1 MLCVDGRGSGGPHGG
16 GGPRVSLSR
25 EVGGEQAE
33 RLAVVGGQGGAVTLK
48 GAWDAA
54 TGGTRAVTEGLDAAL
69 PLQLC
74 SRSHYIPG
82 GGLGHGVGQSLSEA
96 FIAGVC

>member
-1 MLCVDGRGSGGPHGG
+1 MLCVDGGGSGGLDG
-16 GGPRVSLSR
+16 GGPKLSLSG

-33 RLAVVGGQGGAVTLK
+33 GLAVVGGQGGAVTLE

-96 FIAGVC
+96 FVAGVC